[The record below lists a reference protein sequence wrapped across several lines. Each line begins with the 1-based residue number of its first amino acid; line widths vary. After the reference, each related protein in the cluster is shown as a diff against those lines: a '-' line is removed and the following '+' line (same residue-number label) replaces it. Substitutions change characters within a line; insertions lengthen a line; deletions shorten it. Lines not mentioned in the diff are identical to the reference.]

1 MPNPVGSGFDAVKK
15 LRNFEKNSKE
25 TELNQQIDTITLETL
40 NYMKN
45 GDLSA
50 LDRAQM
56 NFMEYLAR
64 SESEERGGNMDV

>member
-15 LRNFEKNSKE
+15 LRTFEKNSKE
-25 TELNQQIDTITLETL
+25 TELNQQIDTITLGTL